1 MGVLGVRVRVAD
13 PDHDVLVVLSEAEG
27 NLSLPIV
34 IGPHEGVAIATAQ
47 AGVAMPRPGPHDLL
61 LSTLDS
67 VGVALE
73 RVTITELR
81 EGTFIAELVLSNGNH
96 VDARASDAIAIA
108 LRAAVDVWCAEA
120 VLEQAAV
127 VLDPE
132 GEDDD
137 DDDRS
142 EEHVAMSGSG
152 TGREEAAVEEFREFL
167 DTVDPSDFDEEDE
180 QREP

>member
-81 EGTFIAELVLSNGNH
+81 EGTFIAELVLSNGSR

-108 LRAAVDVWCAEA
+108 LRAAVDVWCADD

-127 VLDPE
+127 VLTPE
-132 GEDDD
+132 DEIDDD
-137 DDDRS
+137 DEDP
-142 EEHVAMSGSG
+142 HVEISGSG
-152 TGREEAAVEEFREFL
+152 REDAAVEQFREFL
-167 DTVDPSDFDEEDE
+167 EGVEPSDFDEPEE
-180 QREP
+180 TPS